1 MLGLDLFAL
10 FWIVLG
16 IGFFLV
22 AIRGGRGGAAV
33 ARRAPTQAAR
43 RIARWSFLVVYV
55 GFGVAIPLLI
65 LTGKHA
71 NADKRVG
78 QVKLTAAESQGRL
91 LFGQHCGVCHTL
103 AAANAT
109 GKVGPNLDQLQPP
122 ATLVYNTII
131 NGCVQN
137 PPPNSPQAC
146 LGYGTM
152 PPLVIQPRTPGRWR
166 RSSRRS
172 PARNRRCLRPAP
184 GRSGGPG
191 RLCP

>member
-1 MLGLDLFAL
+1 MLGVALFVL
-10 FWIVLG
+10 FWIILALG
-16 IGFFLV
+16 LFYIAV
-22 AIRGGRGGAAV
+22 RGGSRG
-33 ARRAPTQAAR
+33 ARRPVPKPTPGGR
-43 RIARWSFLVVYV
+43 RLVSWVFVVVYV

-65 LTGKHA
+65 LTGNHA
-71 NADKRVG
+71 NASKRVG
-78 QVKLTAAESQGRL
+78 QVKLNAQEAQGRL

-137 PPPNSPQAC
+137 PPPGSPEAC

-152 PPLVIQPRTPGRWR
+152 PSLVLQPQDAAKVAAFVAKVAGKE
-166 RSSRRS
+166 
-172 PARNRRCLRPAP
+172 
-184 GRSGGPG
+184 
-191 RLCP
+191 

>member
-1 MLGLDLFAL
+1 MLGLGLFAL

-16 IGFFLV
+16 VGFFLV

-43 RIARWSFLVVYV
+43 RIGRWSFLVVYV

-65 LTGKHA
+65 LTGNHA

-78 QVKLTAAESQGRL
+78 QVKLTPAESQGRL

-137 PPPNSPQAC
+137 PPPGSPEAC

-152 PPLVIQPRTPGRWR
+152 PAMVIEPEDAKKVAAFVAKVAGKE
-166 RSSRRS
+166 
-172 PARNRRCLRPAP
+172 
-184 GRSGGPG
+184 
-191 RLCP
+191 